1 MLLAVGLA
9 DRRCQDVAAD
19 ADAFSSSDAG
29 CCAVAKQRLA
39 GDVDDWQV
47 GGRVA
52 GARRAAESPNR

>member
-39 GDVDDWQV
+39 GDVDD
-47 GGRVA
+47 
-52 GARRAAESPNR
+52 